1 MGGVGAGAGGGYSK
15 ELDKDGEGGTLSE
28 DGKDDFVNSV
38 VEVEKEP
45 SLSTFR
51 CS

>member
-1 MGGVGAGAGGGYSK
+1 MGGVGAGAGGRYSR
-15 ELDKDGEGGTLSE
+15 ELDKDGDKGTLSE
-28 DGKDDFVNSV
+28 DGKDDFVDGV

-45 SLSTFR
+45 FVSTFR

>member
-1 MGGVGAGAGGGYSK
+1 MGGVGAGAGGRFSR
-15 ELDKDGEGGTLSE
+15 ELDKDGESGTLSE
-28 DGKDDFVNSV
+28 DGFVNGV

-45 SLSTFR
+45 SVSTFR